1 MKKKIF
7 LTIAIIIMFSVIVM
21 AYLKKNNIIDTNSIK
36 NSFKNT
42 TTVNK
47 NNKSTMKNV
56 GDNNV
61 KELED
66 IPVYKIGEE
75 AHCGALDS
83 NDENKII
90 NFDAI
95 VEDVEISDK
104 VGYIPEGFTDD
115 ELRFV
120 NKDGYPIDIF
130 KDYKFLNIKIKL
142 INKTDSVISVCLNST
157 NIIKA
162 GKKYEYL
169 DSEVV
174 CYDEFDRYFQKN
186 YFEKK
191 LGAYEEFET
200 VLSIAVK
207 DENIDDNLMLLISQS
222 GALNYYDGAV
232 LIDLNKK

>member
-7 LTIAIIIMFSVIVM
+7 LTIAIIIMFSVIAM

-42 TTVNK
+42 TKVNK

-56 GDNNV
+56 GDNNI

-66 IPVYKIGEE
+66 IPIYKIGEE

-130 KDYKFLNIKIKL
+130 KIQNCTI
-142 INKTDSVISVCLNST
+142 
-157 NIIKA
+157 
-162 GKKYEYL
+162 
-169 DSEVV
+169 
-174 CYDEFDRYFQKN
+174 
-186 YFEKK
+186 
-191 LGAYEEFET
+191 
-200 VLSIAVK
+200 
-207 DENIDDNLMLLISQS
+207 
-222 GALNYYDGAV
+222 
-232 LIDLNKK
+232 

>member
-42 TTVNK
+42 TVNK

-56 GDNNV
+56 GDNNI

-75 AHCGALDS
+75 AHCGVIGEKNEVL
-83 NDENKII
+83 
-90 NFDAI
+90 NFDFL

-104 VGYIPEGFTDD
+104 VDNIPDYFTDD
-115 ELRFV
+115 DLFFIT
-120 NKDGYPIDIF
+120 KDGYP
-130 KDYKFLNIKIKL
+130 KDGYGNYKFVNLKIKI
-142 INKTDSVISVCLNST
+142 INITDKDIEIYLNNL
-157 NIIKA
+157 NIIKDFN
-162 GKKYEYL
+162 GTYDYI
-169 DSEVV
+169 DDEVV
-174 CYDEFDRYFQKN
+174 CYDEFDKYLQTN

-207 DENIDDNLMLLISQS
+207 DENIDDNLMLLISTS
-222 GALNYYDGAV
+222 GVLNYYDGAV